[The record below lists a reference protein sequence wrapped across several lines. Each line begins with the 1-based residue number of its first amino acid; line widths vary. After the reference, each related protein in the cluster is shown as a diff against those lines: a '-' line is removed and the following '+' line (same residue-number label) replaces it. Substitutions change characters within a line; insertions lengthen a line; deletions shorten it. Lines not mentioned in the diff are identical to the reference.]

1 MDLKSTPIPPKRS
14 LGLLRPL
21 KRYFEIYRIM
31 FRNSLIREM
40 NFKANFILW
49 LLVELLWF
57 LGQIIFVE
65 VLFQYVNQIG
75 DWSKWEVVLLIGTHQ
90 LIGQLF
96 QAFFYV
102 NVANLPEL
110 VRTGKLDFLLLQPI
124 DSQFAVSTRQF
135 GLDNVVNAM
144 VGVGIV
150 VFSLLKLAI
159 LPTLGQ
165 VGFYIA
171 AVALGVT
178 VHYSIMFFLATM
190 AFWIVRAQGLIY
202 GYYNLFNIARYP
214 EPIFRGVFR
223 FIFSWLIPVIIVANV
238 PAKILIHSFEHPL
251 GLILQ
256 LLLPTLLVSVG
267 TRAYWKF
274 ALRHYSSASS

>member
-1 MDLKSTPIPPKRS
+1 
-14 LGLLRPL
+14 
-21 KRYFEIYRIM
+21 M

-40 NFKANFILW
+40 SFKANFLLW

-57 LGQIIFVE
+57 LGQIVFIE

-90 LIGQLF
+90 LIGQIF

-135 GLDNVVNAM
+135 GLDNVINAV

-150 VFSLLKLAI
+150 VFSLIKLQI
-159 LPTLGQ
+159 VPHLSQ
-165 VGFYIA
+165 VLLYIA
-171 AVALGVT
+171 AVGLGVT

-190 AFWIVRAQGLIY
+190 SFWIVRAQGLIY

-214 EPIFRGVFR
+214 DRIFRGIFR

-238 PAKILIHSFEHPL
+238 PAKILINAFEQPL
-251 GLILQ
+251 PLMLQ
-256 LLLPTLLVSVG
+256 LLLPTLLVSAG
-267 TRAYWKF
+267 TRAYWRF
-274 ALRHYSSASS
+274 ALRRYSSASS